1 MRLHEIKT
9 HIPTLYHLS
18 DDSLLS
24 SLSPKIPK
32 KLQIRTNAFEDTT
45 IPRVSFSE
53 TIEGCILGIQ
63 LSENEFTEKT
73 FYIYSPTNY
82 HKKFLSNKEIIKQKL
97 VFDAKITK
105 EWWALEEIN
114 VKLIGEVTVYNEII
128 KTIEYT
134 PIRIGN
140 PKFLKANG
148 KLDTFLYQHKID
160 LY

>member
-1 MRLHEIKT
+1 MKITEILKQN
-9 HIPTLYHLS
+9 PTLYHLS
-18 DDSLLS
+18 DDNKLS

-82 HKKFLSNKEIIKQKL
+82 HTKFLSNQDIIKQKL

-105 EWWALEEIN
+105 EWWALEEID
-114 VKLIGEVTVYNEII
+114 VKLIGEVIIINEII

-148 KLDTFLYQHKID
+148 KLDTFLYKFKINK
-160 LY
+160 Y